1 MEALKIIALC
11 ILAAITYGIVHDQIT
26 ARICIEYF
34 TIGHPPVFHTTSPTL
49 LGLGWGV
56 IATWWVGLF
65 LGVPLALA
73 ARCGTRTRLTAAQ
86 LTPSIAKLLVVM
98 ACAAFLAGLMGFILA
113 SRGTIQL
120 PDFMAGSIPSNHR
133 VGFMADWWAHS
144 ASYLSGFVGGM
155 VVIVWSWR
163 KRRILT
169 PEPSVS

>member
-1 MEALKIIALC
+1 MESIKIIALC

-26 ARICIEYF
+26 ARICVEYF
-34 TIGHPPVFHTTSPTL
+34 TVGHPPVFHTTSPTL

-73 ARCGTRTRLTAAQ
+73 ARCGGRTRLTAVQ
-86 LTPSIAKLLVVM
+86 LASSIVKLLVMM
-98 ACAAFLAGLMGFILA
+98 ACAAFFAGLMGYVLA

-120 PDFMAGSIPSNHR
+120 PGFLEASIPPDHR

-144 ASYLSGFVGGM
+144 ASYLSGFIGG
-155 VVIVWSWR
+155 VVVVVWCWR
-163 KRRILT
+163 KRRKLT
-169 PEPSVS
+169 PGLASS